1 MEEKIIKRCVEDYFL
16 EDRIVML
23 DESLMRIKGVIF
35 YIYDLIYFG
44 NKIVISEDTLNKI
57 KKYSRR
63 ITSKLFS
70 NNASYLLDSIKK
82 DKEGNY
88 KIIDLSQYGEK
99 SSERLINYLKENDNI
114 IYLLESEKFYTTLK
128 EEGLVH
134 QLKLLETRTKIF
146 SVCKNYSSKF
156 ATLEIIK
163 HEKKRMFIIAK
174 NVKDAIVKVYKSSGK
189 EKEGDN
195 IEINVDDI
203 ILTRYERNTKYIFYV
218 YRIISRHSK
227 HQAVKILWTDIE
239 KGVQSNFYVEKLEEM
254 YKKII
259 QENIS

>member
-1 MEEKIIKRCVEDYFL
+1 MQEKLIQRCVEDYFL
-16 EDRIVML
+16 EDKIVML

-44 NKIVISEDTLNKI
+44 NKIVISKDTLNKI
-57 KKYSRR
+57 KKYSKR

-70 NNASYLLDSIKK
+70 NNASYLLESIKK

-88 KIIDLSQYGEK
+88 KIIDLSQYGK
-99 SSERLINYLKENDNI
+99 QSSERLINYLKEKDNI

-128 EEGLVH
+128 EEGIEH

-163 HEKKRMFIIAK
+163 YEKKRMFIAR
-174 NVKDAIVKVYKSSGK
+174 NVKDTLVKVYKASGE
-189 EKEGDN
+189 EKEGDK
-195 IEINVDDI
+195 IEINVNDI
-203 ILTRYERNTKYIFYV
+203 LLTRYEKNTKYIFYI

-239 KGVQSNFYVEKLEEM
+239 KGAQSNFYVDKLEEM
-254 YKKII
+254 YQNII
-259 QENIS
+259 KENVS